1 MRIAAL
7 IAHPDY
13 AALFLGGTFIKHA
26 RQGDEIFIVALSPG
40 EVGAAFKNPDKSLG
54 ELAAIKTRELE
65 ATAKVQG
72 VKEVRVLRFPDTKI
86 TNTPELRLTI
96 IDLIREFKPDLVITH
111 WPQGGHPDIRETA
124 QAVIDACFFAYLPAI
139 ETTHPAHQVKKLYA
153 FGETASSDNFAPDIF
168 IDISDV
174 IDTKIEAAR
183 CNTAMVEEISALFS
197 KGDPNP
203 DAWANI
209 FLGPNMYW
217 GQESGVRYAE
227 PFKEIRIHG
236 LGKRALPALPV

>member
-1 MRIAAL
+1 MRIAVL

-13 AALFLGGTFIKHA
+13 AALFCGGTLIKHI
-26 RQGDEIFIVALSPG
+26 QKGDEAFVVAMSPG
-40 EVGAAFKNPDKSLG
+40 EIGAAFKHPDKSVE
-54 ELAAIKTRELE
+54 ELAAIKTSEFQ
-65 ATAKVQG
+65 ATARVQG
-72 VKEVRVLRFPDTKI
+72 VTEARVLRFPDTKI
-86 TNTPELRLTI
+86 ANSPELRLTI

-111 WPQGGHPDIRETA
+111 WPQGGHPDIRATA

-139 ETTHPAHQVKKLYA
+139 QTAHPAHQVKKLYA
-153 FGETASSDNFAPDIF
+153 FGETAASDNFDPDVF

-174 IDTKIEAAR
+174 IDAKIEAAR

-217 GQESGVRYAE
+217 GQESGVKYAE

>member
-111 WPQGGHPDIRETA
+111 WPQGGIRTSA
-124 QAVIDACFFAYLPAI
+124 KPPRRSSMPVSLPICQLLKPLTRRTRSKNSTPLAKQHRRI
-139 ETTHPAHQVKKLYA
+139 TLPPT
-153 FGETASSDNFAPDIF
+153 FSS
-168 IDISDV
+168 
-174 IDTKIEAAR
+174 T
-183 CNTAMVEEISALFS
+183 SAT
-197 KGDPNP
+197 
-203 DAWANI
+203 
-209 FLGPNMYW
+209 
-217 GQESGVRYAE
+217 
-227 PFKEIRIHG
+227 
-236 LGKRALPALPV
+236 